1 VDLATLIFK
10 TNNQEMFEMAK
21 ILVTGGS
28 GFIGAHCIVQLLQA
42 GHHVRTTLRNLARER
57 EVRAMVREGGADAD
71 AELSFVAA
79 DLGIGDAWPEAVA
92 GCDFVIHPA
101 SPTPAIQPRSDDDFI
116 LPAREGVL
124 RVLRASRDA
133 GVKRVVL
140 TSAFGAIV
148 YGREPERGQYRES
161 DWSRV
166 DASVPLYQR
175 SKTLA
180 EREGWEFIAREGGA
194 LELCAVNPVG
204 VLGPALGPDLSHS
217 LGIIRQ
223 LLSGG
228 MSGCPKVYSP
238 YVDVR
243 DVAALHLLAMVHP
256 AAKGER
262 FIAAAPG
269 TYSIADLAR
278 ILKRRLGPAGA
289 HVPTRELPSWLVRL
303 VALRNPAAKMIV
315 PHLDTVR
322 KTSSAK
328 AEQLLGW
335 RARPF
340 EEAVVAAGESLLRL
354 GMSKAA

>member
-1 VDLATLIFK
+1 
-10 TNNQEMFEMAK
+10 MAR

-42 GHHVRTTLRNLARER
+42 GHHVRTTLRNLAREP

-71 AELSFVAA
+71 GRLSFVAA
-79 DLGIGDAWPEAVA
+79 DLGADTSWPAAVA
-92 GCDFVIHPA
+92 DCDFVIHPA
-101 SPTPAIQPRSDDDFI
+101 SPTPAIQARTDDDFI

-148 YGREPERGQYRES
+148 YGREPKRGPYLET
-161 DWSRV
+161 DWSSV
-166 DASVPLYQR
+166 DVTVPLYQR
-175 SKTLA
+175 SKTLS
-180 EREGWEFIAREGGA
+180 ERAAWEFIAREGGS

-223 LLSGG
+223 LLSGA
-228 MSGCPKVYSP
+228 MAGCPKVYSP

-278 ILKRRLGPAGA
+278 VLKLRLGPAGA
-289 HVPTRELPSWLVRL
+289 NIPTRELPNWLVRL
-303 VALRNPAAKMIV
+303 VALRNPAARMV
-315 PHLDTVR
+315 LPHLGAVR
-322 KTSSAK
+322 ETSSAK

-335 RARPF
+335 RVRPF
-340 EEAVVAAGESLLRL
+340 EEAAVAAAESLLQL
-354 GMSKAA
+354 GLTKAA